1 MSGHNVKTAP
11 AAKSEKKFLGYLVEF
26 GEVHDLIH
34 GAEKMRDEGF
44 THWDCHTPFPV
55 HGLNDAMGLR
65 ATRLPY
71 FVFVCGFAGLF
82 LGILMQ
88 WWMNAYDYAINIS
101 GKPFWSLA
109 ANIPVAFEMTILF
122 AAFGAFFGMLA
133 FNRLPKYYHMAFNS
147 EKFARATND
156 RFFIS
161 VGAGDPKFDEQST
174 QRFLETIEGGKVEA
188 VYGEEG

>member
-1 MSGHNVKTAP
+1 MSGHTENAAP
-11 AAKSEKKFLGYLVEF
+11 AQAERKLLGYIVEF
-26 GEVHDLIH
+26 DNVHDLIH
-34 GAEKMRDEGF
+34 GAEKMRDEKF
-44 THWDCHTPFPV
+44 TQWDCHTPFPV

-71 FVFVCGFAGLF
+71 LVFACGFAGLS
-82 LGILMQ
+82 LGLLMQ

-101 GKPFWSLA
+101 GKPFWSVP

-133 FNRLPKYYHMAFNS
+133 FNRLPKYYHAVFNS
-147 EKFARATND
+147 ERFAKATDD

-161 VGAGDPKFDEQST
+161 VSASDPKFDGEST
-174 QRFLETIEGGKVEA
+174 ERFLSGIEGGSVEA